1 MSSVLVARNPP
12 IFQPSVPMFSSLVP
26 RKPASTVRD
35 TTCFSGG
42 SETRNAAMMQGCAG
56 SAQPSSSG
64 VGARL
69 ASE

>member
-1 MSSVLVARNPP
+1 LVARKPS
-12 IFQPSVPMFSSLVP
+12 IFQLSVPMLSSFVP

-35 TTCFSGG
+35 TTCFKGG
-42 SETRNAAMMQGCAG
+42 PESRKAATMQGRAG

-64 VGARL
+64 VGARF